1 MRTPIRIGE
10 ASDHDL
16 VTFYIKGNES
26 AIEELLRR
34 HKTKVYTSI
43 YLLVKDQYLAEDIFQ
58 DAFIKVINTLRSGR
72 YNEEGKFLPWVMR
85 IAHNLVI
92 DYFRKEKRSPT
103 VTSADGTTDVLN
115 FIQIHEESAEE
126 RMLRE
131 QTHADLRVMIHRL
144 PDEQKEVLIMRHYAD
159 LSFKEIAEL
168 TDVSIN
174 TALGRMR
181 YALSN
186 LRKMMNVK
194 ELSNSRPNL

>member
-1 MRTPIRIGE
+1 MRTPMKLE
-10 ASDHDL
+10 QYSDQDL
-16 VTFYIKGNES
+16 VKSYLSGEES
-26 AIEELLRR
+26 VIAELLRR
-34 HKTKVYTSI
+34 HKSKIYTSI

-92 DYFRKEKRSPT
+92 DYFRREKRTP
-103 VTSADGTTDVLN
+103 VITSADGTDVLN
-115 FIQIHEESAEE
+115 LIQILEESTEE

-131 QTHADLRVMIHRL
+131 QTHVDLRAMIQLL

-159 LSFKEIAEL
+159 LSFKEIADL

-186 LRKMMNVK
+186 LRKMMKVK
-194 ELSNSRPNL
+194 EVIK

>member
-1 MRTPIRIGE
+1 MKLE
-10 ASDHDL
+10 SYSDQDL
-16 VTFYIKGNES
+16 VKLYLTGDE
-26 AIEELLRR
+26 AVLEELLNR
-34 HKTKVYTSI
+34 HKSKIFTSI

-92 DYFRKEKRSPT
+92 DYFRREKRAP
-103 VTSADGTTDVLN
+103 VITSSDGETDVLN
-115 FIQIHEESAEE
+115 MLQIHEESAEDKILRDQTHTDL
-126 RMLRE
+126 RMLI
-131 QTHADLRVMIHRL
+131 QLL

-159 LSFKEIAEL
+159 LSFKEIADL
-168 TDVSIN
+168 TEVSIN

-186 LRKMMNVK
+186 LRKMMKVK
-194 ELSNSRPNL
+194 EVT

>member
-1 MRTPIRIGE
+1 MKLQLN
-10 ASDHDL
+10 SDQDL
-16 VTFYIKGNES
+16 VKLYLNGDES
-26 AIEELLRR
+26 VLEELLKR
-34 HKTKVYTSI
+34 HKSKIYTSI

-92 DYFRKEKRSPT
+92 DYFRREKRAPAI
-103 VTSADGTTDVLN
+103 TSSDGTDILN
-115 FIQIHEESAEE
+115 MLQIYEESAED

-131 QTHADLRVMIHRL
+131 QTHTDLRAMIHLL

-159 LSFKEIAEL
+159 LSFKEIADL

-186 LRKMMNVK
+186 LRKMMKVK
-194 ELSNSRPNL
+194 EVG